1 MREFNIC
8 AGNQV
13 TFHPSRPQPGAI
25 SGVVLAT
32 KSTVGVKSG
41 TCWGRNSAPG
51 RIWWD
56 AAPAGK
62 GPVGVCGPRPVFL
75 VGGKAFRIGTGLIIE
90 RRLRLFLSCSL
101 ICLIS
106 SPLGSAR
113 FFSSPHLSILLD
125 LPSSPSIAPR
135 PQRWTNRAKPEQ
147 KYKEKAAPGLF
158 TGEMKLQGSY

>member
-1 MREFNIC
+1 MREFNIS

-41 TCWGRNSAPG
+41 ACWGRNSAPG

-56 AAPAGK
+56 AAPEGK
-62 GPVGVCGPRPVFL
+62 GPVGACGLRPVFL

-90 RRLRLFLSCSL
+90 RRLRLFLCRSAVFSCSL
-101 ICLIS
+101 ICLVS
-106 SPLGSAR
+106 PPLGSAR

-125 LPSSPSIAPR
+125 LPSSPSIAP
-135 PQRWTNRAKPEQ
+135 PPPMVDKPSQ
-147 KYKEKAAPGLF
+147 A
-158 TGEMKLQGSY
+158 

>member
-1 MREFNIC
+1 MGEFNIS

-13 TFHPSRPQPGAI
+13 TFHPSRPQPAAI

-41 TCWGRNSAPG
+41 SCWGRNSAPG

-56 AAPAGK
+56 AAPEGK
-62 GPVGVCGPRPVFL
+62 GPVGVCGLRPVFL

-90 RRLRLFLSCSL
+90 QRLRLFLCCSPVFSCSL
-101 ICLIS
+101 ICLMS
-106 SPLGSAR
+106 PPLGSAR
-113 FFSSPHLSILLD
+113 FFSSPHLPILLD

-135 PQRWTNRAKPEQ
+135 PQRWTN
-147 KYKEKAAPGLF
+147 
-158 TGEMKLQGSY
+158 